1 MVRKNK
7 TKILLALLL
16 CGHLMVQAQ
25 DRYQWQ
31 SRLSA
36 TSGEGFY
43 RVLISPSITAR
54 SDDSQRDLRVV
65 DSAGHYVPYLIKSE
79 APQTQVQDFQP
90 LQFTTKTD
98 SVFSVQIENPTA
110 RQYASLWLTMRNKTL
125 SNAAFL
131 SGSDDG
137 QKWFDISGDI
147 ILSPS
152 REMAAD
158 TFEQQ
163 ISFPPVKYRH
173 LKLSMHMSGAIPVNI
188 VRIGIYESLS
198 TGGRYSVIPAPQ
210 LTQRDSG
217 KISYLSLRY
226 DGAYR
231 IDRLMLS
238 IEGPKL
244 YHRHVTIYS
253 CDTSGKTLVGEYML
267 SSAANNEI
275 ELSVKTTDLLLE
287 IDNEDNPPLNVR
299 SAASMQLNR
308 YALMYLD
315 GDRSY
320 YLLFGNAKAEVPVYD
335 LKYFE
340 DSLLAHPPKELT
352 AGAITANAI
361 IPTTEPAH
369 IETKG
374 LKKYWIWPVL
384 IVVLG
389 ILLFFTLKMG
399 KEMSAEKK

>member
-1 MVRKNK
+1 MVGKNK
-7 TKILLALLL
+7 IKILLALLL

-25 DRYQWQ
+25 GRYQWQ

-54 SDDSQRDLRVV
+54 SDAGQRDLRVV

-79 APQTQVQDFQP
+79 APITQVQDFQP
-90 LQFTTKTD
+90 LKFKTKTD
-98 SVFSVQIENPTA
+98 SVFSIQIENPMA
-110 RQYASLWLTMRNKTL
+110 RQYSSLWLTMRNKTL

-137 QKWFDISGDI
+137 HRWFDISGDI
-147 ILSPS
+147 VISPS

-158 TFEQQ
+158 TFEQR
-163 ISFPPVKYRH
+163 ISFPPVKYRY
-173 LKLSMHMSGAIPVNI
+173 LKLSMRMSGTIPVNV

-198 TGGRYSVIPAPQ
+198 TGGRYSDIPAPL
-210 LTQRDSG
+210 LTQHDSD
-217 KISYLSLRY
+217 KISYVSLRY

-244 YHRHVTIYS
+244 YHRHVTVYG
-253 CDTSGKTLVGEYML
+253 CDTSGKTLLGEYML
-267 SSAANNEI
+267 SSAGNNDI
-275 ELSVKTTDLLLE
+275 NISVKTKELLLE
-287 IDNEDNPPLNVR
+287 INNEDNPPLNVR
-299 SAASMQLNR
+299 AATSMQLNR

-320 YLLFGNAKAEVPVYD
+320 YLIFGNTKAEVPVYD
-335 LKYFE
+335 LSYFE
-340 DSLLAHPPKELT
+340 DSLQAHTPKELT
-352 AGAITANAI
+352 AGAISANAI

-369 IETKG
+369 IETRG

-384 IVVLG
+384 ILVLG